1 MIGIVAIIYVNERG
15 DILENLSTK
24 FKIDQKKLMI
34 FLAMGGLLAYNLT
47 FFIYPLILGVYGSF
61 NDWNPLVGK
70 MNFIGLNNYKQ
81 ALLSASFKKAIVNTF
96 YFSASVVILRTSLGL
111 IFAVLINQVTR
122 FKTFMRSAYFLPVVM
137 PLVAVAIVW
146 KWIYHPRIGL
156 LNSLLAIFGISGV
169 NWLSNSA
176 TAMPAII
183 FMTVWKDLGYAIVI
197 FIAALL
203 NVPKTVYEAA
213 EIDGANGLN
222 KFFSITVPLVKP
234 TTVFIMITTLIGSFQ
249 SFIQIMIM
257 TSGGPAGSTKVL
269 SYLIFEEAFDN
280 MRFGYASSLSTILF
294 IMIIIIT
301 YIQFKFL
308 KGDD

>member
-1 MIGIVAIIYVNERG
+1 M
-15 DILENLSTK
+15 ENLSTK